1 MKKFCLLGR
10 TTKEPLSYKGRVI
23 VHESREEF
31 QYLFPNNRVVE
42 LPAYFGEDLTIP
54 LKFHPDM
61 GNVKFPLEK
70 NMNQF
75 RK

>member
-1 MKKFCLLGR
+1 MKYCLIGR
-10 TTKEPLSYKGRVI
+10 ITKEPLSYKGRVI
-23 VHESREEF
+23 VHEDKAEME
-31 QYLFPNNRVVE
+31 YLFPNNRVVE

-61 GNVKFPLEK
+61 DNVKFPLAD